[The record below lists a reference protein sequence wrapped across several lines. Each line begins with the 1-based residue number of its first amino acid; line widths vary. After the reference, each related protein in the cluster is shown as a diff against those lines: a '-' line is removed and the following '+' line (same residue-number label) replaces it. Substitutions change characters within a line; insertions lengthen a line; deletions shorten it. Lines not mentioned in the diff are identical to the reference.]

1 VRLLHEQSKGQQ
13 SELREWL
20 QQLPRRVDSP
30 VNWSQ
35 ELVQQLQYAHLI
47 HKVTEQQQEWSKLY
61 DKFKEAAVNKG
72 SVPSKQVR
80 CLQDRGD
87 LRGCRHCRTAACMHA
102 VLRPCSQA

>member
-35 ELVQQLQYAHLI
+35 ELVQQLQYSHLI
-47 HKVTEQQQEWSKLY
+47 HKVTEQQQEWSTLY

-72 SVPSKQVR
+72 SAPSKQVGVPASV
-80 CLQDRGD
+80 LQVSCK
-87 LRGCRHCRTAACMHA
+87 LNPCTCSAAY
-102 VLRPCSQA
+102 QQ

>member
-1 VRLLHEQSKGQQ
+1 VRLTVRLLHEQSKGQQ

-61 DKFKEAAVNKG
+61 DKFEEAAVNKG
-72 SVPSKQVR
+72 SVPSKQVG
-80 CLQDRGD
+80 CLRTRGAY
-87 LRGCRHCRTAACMHA
+87 CA
-102 VLRPCSQA
+102 